1 MNNEPLAGIRILDF
15 SWIIAGP
22 TAARHLALMGAQVI
36 KIGSSRRLDPS
47 TGGPPFQIYNQ
58 SKEHCALNIATPE
71 GVEIAKELIAVS
83 DVLIENF
90 AAGVIDK
97 MGLGYEVVKS
107 IKPDI
112 IMLSSAGTGHSGPDR
127 DFVAYGSLLQH
138 YTGWNS
144 ISGEPESGPL
154 KGGIWA
160 DPWVGMELS
169 MITLAA
175 LNRRIKTGQ
184 GGYIDY
190 SMAESLTSAIG
201 PSLVGFQMSGSPPVP
216 NGNQDSFIFPHG
228 IFPCKGEEDWIAIS
242 IETIDQW
249 IALCRVIGRRD
260 WETNENLFDTKV
272 REQFSDEINDAISN
286 WTRGVSDFQA
296 METLQN
302 NGISAAPSLSLEQVE
317 SDDHLHASGYLHDQE
332 FSDGNIRAM
341 PTLPWTINGRR
352 TDNLYPAKSIGES
365 DEYVY
370 ENILGVSEDEFSQ
383 FKKRNIIY

>member
-1 MNNEPLAGIRILDF
+1 MNKEPLAGIRILDF

-36 KIGSSRRLDPS
+36 KIGSLRRLDPS

-58 SKEHCALNIATPE
+58 SKEHCALNISTPE
-71 GVEIAKELIAVS
+71 GVELAKELISVS

-90 AAGVIDK
+90 AAGVIGK
-97 MGLGYEVVKS
+97 MGLGYEIVKD

-127 DFVAYGSLLQH
+127 DYVAYGSLLQH

-144 ISGEPESGPL
+144 ISGEPEPGPL

-190 SMAESLTSAIG
+190 SMAESLTSAIS
-201 PSLVGFQMSGSPPVP
+201 PSLVAFQMSGFPPVP
-216 NGNQDSFIFPHG
+216 NGNQDPFHFPHG
-228 IFPCKGEEDWIAIS
+228 LFPCKGEESWIAIS
-242 IETIDQW
+242 VETVEQW
-249 IALCRVIGRRD
+249 IGLCRIIGRED
-260 WETNENLFDTKV
+260 WATNEHLFDSKA
-272 REQFSDEINDAISN
+272 RGEYRDEINEAVSN
-286 WTRGVSDFQA
+286 WTRGVSDDQA
-296 METLQN
+296 METLQSKR
-302 NGISAAPSLSLEQVE
+302 IAAAPSLTLEHIE
-317 SDDHLHASGYLHDQE
+317 SDPHLNSSGYLHRQE
-332 FSDGNIRAM
+332 FSDGKIRSM
-341 PTLPWTINGRR
+341 PTLPWTINGER
-352 TDNLYPAKSIGES
+352 TDNLHPAKSIGES
-365 DEYVY
+365 NRFVY
-370 ENILGVSEDEFSQ
+370 ENILGLSESEFSQ
-383 FKKRNIIY
+383 FEKENIIY